1 MRPLWIGLLAIL
13 LLGSCARSPAPVIV
27 PVRSSPA
34 ARSAVINP
42 ANIKRVA
49 RELPPGYEVG
59 SDVPEG
65 APPRA
70 LWHLGA
76 GATATPA
83 RCATL
88 ADPGDGRDQ
97 FAQGVSGSGA
107 GGIVNAVVVSVPSG
121 PVIVDDSVVAECAQ
135 WTMSD
140 ESTRANVELVEAPRI
155 EGARTL
161 GMVARV
167 RTPVEAGTEID
178 SQTYTFTAYL
188 GGYYAFT
195 AVTTDPGSVLP
206 PLPPQFAADLLVKTV
221 AMLRS

>member
-1 MRPLWIGLLAIL
+1 M
-13 LLGSCARSPAPVIV
+13 
-27 PVRSSPA
+27 
-34 ARSAVINP
+34 
-42 ANIKRVA
+42 
-49 RELPPGYEVG
+49 
-59 SDVPEG
+59 
-65 APPRA
+65 
-70 LWHLGA
+70 
-76 GATATPA
+76 
-83 RCATL
+83 
-88 ADPGDGRDQ
+88 
-97 FAQGVSGSGA
+97 
-107 GGIVNAVVVSVPSG
+107 
-121 PVIVDDSVVAECAQ
+121 DDSVVAECAQ

-140 ESTRANVELVEAPRI
+140 GSTRANVELVEAPRI